1 MILLE
6 LKNYIRQ
13 HRQVS
18 AENLKNRFDL
28 SGDALE
34 GLMRPLLQ
42 QGFVY
47 CQHSSAQT
55 CAGQCLSGCLSASA
69 GEHYYWSEQPLKP
82 LSINIVVN
90 Q

>member
-6 LKNYIRQ
+6 LKNYIRR

-28 SGDALE
+28 SGDALA

-47 CQHSSAQT
+47 CQSPSAQT
-55 CAGQCLSGCLSASA
+55 CAGGQCLSGCLSAS
-69 GEHYYWSEQPLKP
+69 EQYYWSEQPLKP